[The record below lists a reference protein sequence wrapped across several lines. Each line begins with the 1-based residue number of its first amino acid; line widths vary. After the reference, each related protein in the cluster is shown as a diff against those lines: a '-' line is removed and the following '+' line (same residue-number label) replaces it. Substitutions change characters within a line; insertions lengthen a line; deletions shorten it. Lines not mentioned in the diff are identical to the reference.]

1 MRWELDKKRQI
12 VDFYIEDEAGVEHH
26 AAMSFSEFKDI
37 VETILQKMR
46 TITTDEIRKTSN

>member
-26 AAMSFSEFKDI
+26 AAMSFLEFKEMI
-37 VETILQKMR
+37 NLIYYKMR
-46 TITTDEIRKTSN
+46 DDPG

>member
-12 VDFYIEDEAGVEHH
+12 VDFYIEDETGIEHH
-26 AAMSFSEFKDI
+26 VAMSFSEFKDI

>member
-26 AAMSFSEFKDI
+26 AAMSFSEFKEMI
-37 VETILQKMR
+37 SLIYYKMR
-46 TITTDEIRKTSN
+46 DDPVR